1 MAAFFMIAGLI
12 GMLFTWL
19 TGFMMPWSFVTF
31 LVVFAVALI
40 WHFVT
45 RMASMARMVVAS
57 ITAIQTVVLLAIAL
71 AVVISAAAVVI
82 KHPGR

>member
-40 WHFVT
+40 W
-45 RMASMARMVVAS
+45 
-57 ITAIQTVVLLAIAL
+57 AL
-71 AVVISAAAVVI
+71 RNTNGQYGSDGGGVYYSDSDS
-82 KHPGR
+82 GSSGDSFGGGDFGGGGGD